1 MKKTLLLAI
10 VLLSTNAFA
19 MSKAEICSFR
29 AQFVEGF
36 AQSRDSGKSEQ
47 QTLKEAREMFRKKFG
62 PNAPDM
68 KTYVQMA
75 YKFKEFTPRQM
86 RDVTEIS
93 CLKED

>member
-1 MKKTLLLAI
+1 
-10 VLLSTNAFA
+10 

-29 AQFVEGF
+29 AQFIENF

-75 YKFKEFTPRQM
+75 YKFKELTPRQM
-86 RDVTEIS
+86 RNLTEIS